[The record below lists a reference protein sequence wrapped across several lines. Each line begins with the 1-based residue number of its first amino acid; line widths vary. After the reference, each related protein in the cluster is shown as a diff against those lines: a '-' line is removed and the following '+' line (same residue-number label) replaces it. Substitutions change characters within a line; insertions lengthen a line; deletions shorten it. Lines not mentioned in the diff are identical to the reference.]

1 MLVHAGNSIV
11 NDCRLF
17 FLSLNGKQLTFP
29 DPKMS
34 AALISQV
41 TSL

>member
-1 MLVHAGNSIV
+1 MLVHAGNSLV
-11 NDCRLF
+11 NHYRLF

-29 DPKMS
+29 DAKMS
-34 AALISQV
+34 AALIYQV